1 MALTATCPWSV
12 MKDVMRILNM
22 KQPQVRDG
30 TLVYSAPLYSKKPKM
45 QKGIFIYF
53 MLIGRT

>member
-22 KQPQVRDG
+22 KQPQVPDG
-30 TLVYSAPLYSKKPKM
+30 TLVYSAPLYSK
-45 QKGIFIYF
+45 
-53 MLIGRT
+53 

>member
-22 KQPQVRDG
+22 KQPQVKQG
-30 TLVYSAPLYSKKPKM
+30 TLVFSAPLYRKFS
-45 QKGIFIYF
+45 
-53 MLIGRT
+53 LILCT